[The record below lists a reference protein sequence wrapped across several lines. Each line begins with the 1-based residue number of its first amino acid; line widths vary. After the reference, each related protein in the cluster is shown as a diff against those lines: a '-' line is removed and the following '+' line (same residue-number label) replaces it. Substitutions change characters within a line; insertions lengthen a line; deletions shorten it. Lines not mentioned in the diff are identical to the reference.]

1 MAEADWY
8 QSLAL
13 IPHDMA
19 GADPD
24 LSMRGGVT
32 SIWGWNRRW
41 LSNYNNHR
49 MLRLNNRYT
58 DTDVG
63 CSCRAKNTLDLLSI
77 ENKQEQDEQANKLT
91 DLNQMKPE
99 SRVGVLNQVNRVV
112 QTTHAFTKK

>member
-41 LSNYNNHR
+41 LSDFNNHR
-49 MLRLNNRYT
+49 MLRLSNRYT
-58 DTDVG
+58 DTDIG
-63 CSCRAKNTLDLLSI
+63 CSCRAKNTLEPAS
-77 ENKQEQDEQANKLT
+77 NREQA
-91 DLNQMKPE
+91 
-99 SRVGVLNQVNRVV
+99 RIR
-112 QTTHAFTKK
+112 